1 MSIVIILGRLLIIMN
16 EFKRILKKEA
26 VLFISFLAAA
36 ISAVFVP
43 PTASYISYID
53 FKVLA
58 ILFCLM
64 TIVAGLKE
72 IGLFNVLAQKM
83 TSGTR
88 NTRGLL
94 LSLVLI
100 CFFSSMLI
108 TNDVALITFVPFSIL
123 VLSVTAQTEH
133 LITVTAMQ
141 TVAANLGSMLTPV
154 GNPQNLYLYSFYDMN
169 SLDFFK
175 ITLPV
180 TLVGLF
186 LILVFSVFGKRE
198 MINVDFSLKETISS
212 KKKLYEFILLFI
224 LSLAA
229 VFRFV
234 DYKIVFFI
242 VLAAVIVIDR
252 KLFSKVDYSLLA
264 TFVFFFVFTGNIGNI
279 EPVKNYLSMLIKGRE
294 MLFSVMLSQILSN
307 VPTAVLL
314 SNFTSDFKS
323 LIVGTNIGGL
333 GTLVASLASLISYK
347 LYVQT
352 ENAKP
357 LKYLGVFTLINI
369 GMLIILFIFSS
380 MFIN

>member
-1 MSIVIILGRLLIIMN
+1 MN
-16 EFKRILKKEA
+16 EFKRIIKKEA
-26 VLFISFLAAA
+26 ILFISLLAAA
-36 ISAVFVP
+36 VSAVFVP
-43 PTASYISYID
+43 PSAKYISYID

-88 NTRGLL
+88 NTRGLF

-123 VLSVTAQTEH
+123 VLTVTAQTEH

-154 GNPQNLYLYSFYDMN
+154 GNPQNLYLYSFYDMK
-169 SLDFFK
+169 SLDFFR

-180 TLVGLF
+180 TLAGLV
-186 LILVFSVFGKRE
+186 LILFFSIFGKRE
-198 MINVDFSLKETISS
+198 MINVEFSLKETISS
-212 KKKLYEFILLFI
+212 KKNLYAFILLFL

-234 DYKIVFFI
+234 DYKIVFVI
-242 VLAAVIVIDR
+242 VLLSVLVIDR
-252 KLFSKVDYSLLA
+252 SLFSKVDYSLLA
-264 TFVFFFVFTGNIGNI
+264 TFIFFFVFTGNIGNI

-294 MLFSVMLSQILSN
+294 MLFSVMLSQVLSN

-314 SNFTSDFKS
+314 SNFTVDFKS

-357 LKYLGVFTLINI
+357 LKYLGVFTLINAV
-369 GMLIILFIFSS
+369 MLIILFIFSS
-380 MFIN
+380 ILVN

>member
-1 MSIVIILGRLLIIMN
+1 MN
-16 EFKRILKKEA
+16 EFKRIIKKEA

-36 ISAVFVP
+36 ISSVFVP
-43 PTASYISYID
+43 PTAKYISYID
-53 FKVLA
+53 FRVLA

-88 NTRGLL
+88 NTRGLF

-123 VLSVTAQTEH
+123 VLTITAQTEH

-154 GNPQNLYLYSFYDMN
+154 GNPQNLYLYSFYDMKA
-169 SLDFFK
+169 LDFFR

-180 TLVGLF
+180 TLAGLV
-186 LILVFSVFGKRE
+186 LILVLSIFGKRE
-198 MINVDFSLKETISS
+198 MINVEFSLKETISS
-212 KKKLYEFILLFI
+212 KKNLCAFLLLFV

-229 VFRFV
+229 VFRFL
-234 DYKIVFFI
+234 DYKVVLFI
-242 VLAAVIVIDR
+242 VIAAVLAIDR
-252 KLFSKVDYSLLA
+252 NLFSKVDYSLLA

-279 EPVKNYLSMLIKGRE
+279 QTVKSYLSTLIQGRE
-294 MLFSVMLSQILSN
+294 MIYSVMLSQILSN

-314 SNFTSDFKS
+314 SNFTPDFKS

-357 LKYLGVFTLINI
+357 LKYLGVFTLINTV
-369 GMLIILFIFSS
+369 MLIILYMFSS
-380 MFIN
+380 VLMN

>member
-1 MSIVIILGRLLIIMN
+1 MN
-16 EFKRILKKEA
+16 EFKKIIKKDA
-26 VLFISFLAAA
+26 VLFISFLVAA

-43 PTASYISYID
+43 PTARYISYID
-53 FKVLA
+53 FRVLA

-88 NTRGLL
+88 NTRGLF

-123 VLSVTAQTEH
+123 VLTVTAQTEH

-154 GNPQNLYLYSFYDMN
+154 GNPQNLYLYSFYDMKT
-169 SLDFFK
+169 LDFFK

-180 TLVGLF
+180 TLAGLV
-186 LILVFSVFGKRE
+186 LILIFSVFGKRE
-198 MINVDFSLKETISS
+198 MINVQFSLKETINS
-212 KKKLYEFILLFI
+212 KKNLYAFILLFA

-229 VFRFV
+229 VFRFL
-234 DYKIVFFI
+234 DYKIVFII
-242 VLAAVIVIDR
+242 VIASVLVIDR
-252 KLFSKVDYSLLA
+252 NLFSKVDYSLLA
-264 TFVFFFVFTGNIGNI
+264 TFIFFFVFTGNIGNI
-279 EPVKNYLSMLIKGRE
+279 EPVKNYLSMLIQGRE
-294 MLFSVMLSQILSN
+294 MLFSVLLSQILSN

-314 SNFTSDFKS
+314 SNFTADFKS
-323 LIVGTNIGGL
+323 LVVGTNIGGL

-357 LKYLGVFTLINI
+357 LKYLSVFTLINS

-380 MFIN
+380 MFMN